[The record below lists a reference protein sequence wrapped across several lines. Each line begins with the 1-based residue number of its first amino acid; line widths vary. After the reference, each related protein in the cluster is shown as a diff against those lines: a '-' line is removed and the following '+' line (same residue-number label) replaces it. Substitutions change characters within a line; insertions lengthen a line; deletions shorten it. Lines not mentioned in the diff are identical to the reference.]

1 MKKCSRIT
9 LKITAASKV
18 ANISIDF
25 CAAAVVVASAKV
37 RVKLQLAAI
46 LADNLT

>member
-9 LKITAASKV
+9 LKIAATSKV

-37 RVKLQLAAI
+37 RVELQLTAV
-46 LADNLT
+46 LAPL